1 MVFMT
6 KKKSADRLK
15 RWELALLLAVAMAA
29 LLGAR
34 LGKEQDALAQKVIR
48 LHVVA
53 NSDSAEDQALKLKVR
68 DAVLQEGAL
77 RLTGL
82 DRDQA
87 MEALTQALPEL
98 GRVAADTVAGEGYDY
113 PVRVSLGEDAFP
125 TKRYEDFAR
134 PAGDYTAL
142 RVELGAGSGQN
153 WWCVVF
159 PPLCL
164 GSVSETATETLAE
177 SGLTGEQVSLVTGE
191 TEGYVVKFR
200 AMELWEGLKSSF
212 S

>member
-1 MVFMT
+1 MT
-6 KKKSADRLK
+6 KKKPTDKLK

-68 DAVLQEGAL
+68 DAVLREGAL

-87 MEALTQALPEL
+87 LEALTQALPEL
-98 GRVAADTVAGEGYDY
+98 GQVAADTVAGEGYDY
-113 PVRVSLGEDAFP
+113 PVRVTLGEDAFP
-125 TKRYEDFAR
+125 TKRYEDFAL

-142 RVELGAGSGQN
+142 RVELGEGSGQN

-177 SGLTGEQVSLVTGE
+177 SGLTEDQVSLVTGE

-212 S
+212 A